1 MWSYKLTDSIPLSI
15 EFPIDKSRFKL
26 PMAIL
31 TRPSSGTGQD
41 PGLIIIDGISGLV
54 KFYES
59 VQHAPSLG
67 LINDKSL
74 ELNLPLKKNECIVVA
89 ENIEPSG
96 IVIATNFNRC
106 LLISLRDFKSKPQ
119 LGYLE
124 LLNNQKFYKNYLT
137 ILHLMVK
144 HLIMTLLLLDQ
155 GKYQIMEL
163 VKKLSFWILLVV
175 SIYILI
181 TYSQLMDLLI
191 LTKEIFQT
199 IY

>member
-1 MWSYKLTDSIPLSI
+1 
-15 EFPIDKSRFKL
+15 
-26 PMAIL
+26 MAIL

-106 LLISLRDFKSKPQ
+106 LLISLRDFKV
-119 LGYLE
+119 
-124 LLNNQKFYKNYLT
+124 NHNWDIWNY
-137 ILHLMVK
+137 
-144 HLIMTLLLLDQ
+144 
-155 GKYQIMEL
+155 
-163 VKKLSFWILLVV
+163 
-175 SIYILI
+175 
-181 TYSQLMDLLI
+181 
-191 LTKEIFQT
+191 
-199 IY
+199 